1 MVRVS
6 PTIHVSPP
14 LGAVRARAPR
24 ILKFAGDV
32 WVTVAS
38 LLRVILTLTVVEIAS
53 GTVQA
58 KLPPAAGV
66 ESVMVWTSAAKL
78 SRENSSFTLPSV
90 PLVVQVMFWLEP
102 NTQTSPPTGAVR
114 VSEPLMVKAAESA
127 ETVAS
132 VACFTRTLTV
142 LAIASATVQE
152 QLPPAGPL
160 AGAVAVAWVA
170 VERAFLEDLGLNVVV
185 APAAVE

>member
-1 MVRVS
+1 MTLGWVTPPSVEYSSFTSASVPTLVQVMVWVE
-6 PTIHVSPP
+6 PTTHVSPP

-32 WVTVAS
+32 EVTAVS

-66 ESVMVWTSAAKL
+66 ERVMDWMSAAKL
-78 SRENSSFTLPSV
+78 SREYSSFTSASV
-90 PLVVQVMFWLEP
+90 PADGQVMFWVAP
-102 NTQTSPPTGAVR
+102 TAQTSPPTGAVR
-114 VSEPLMVKAAESA
+114 ASEPLMLKAAETA

-132 VACFTRTLTV
+132 AGCETRTV
-142 LAIASATVQE
+142 GVQASASATARE
-152 QLPPAGPL
+152 
-160 AGAVAVAWVA
+160 
-170 VERAFLEDLGLNVVV
+170 
-185 APAAVE
+185 

>member
-24 ILKFAGDV
+24 ILKFAGELC
-32 WVTVAS
+32 VTVAS

-66 ESVMVWTSAAKL
+66 EPVIKIGVTKL
-78 SRENSSFTLPSV
+78 SVEYSSFTAASV
-90 PLVVQVMFWLEP
+90 PADVQVMFWVEP
-102 NTQTSPPTGAVR
+102 AVDTKRATGGERADLACR
-114 VSEPLMVKAAESA
+114 RKAAETA
-127 ETVAS
+127 ET
-132 VACFTRTLTV
+132 
-142 LAIASATVQE
+142 
-152 QLPPAGPL
+152 
-160 AGAVAVAWVA
+160 
-170 VERAFLEDLGLNVVV
+170 
-185 APAAVE
+185 